1 MGPASAGEKE
11 PMSQSQQMYWVCSDV
26 LSLILQLRNSRDL
39 PAPDI
44 LQRRVLGLFDTMMQN
59 GKEARIPEQDMVD
72 AKFALAAFADEIIYH
87 STWPGKTQWLSNPLQ
102 LQFFGLNTAGDGF
115 FSNLDSLYG
124 QRNRAHVAQ
133 IYFLCLALGFQGK
146 YRLRQQEG
154 LPAVVEGVG
163 NFVALSE
170 GGGDVLAPNAERK
183 DGGGGAVRRELP
195 FLAIALGTLVVAVII
210 VLILYLVVSY
220 QAGEVADGIKK
231 LVQSSK

>member
-1 MGPASAGEKE
+1 
-11 PMSQSQQMYWVCSDV
+11 MSQSQTMYWVCSDV

-59 GKEARIPEQDMVD
+59 GREQRIAEQDMID
-72 AKFALAAFADEIIYH
+72 AKFALAAFADEVIYH

-102 LQFFGLNTAGDGF
+102 LQFFQLNTAGDGF
-115 FSNLDSLYG
+115 FTKLDELYG
-124 QRNRAHVAQ
+124 QRQRVHVSQ

-154 LPAVVEGVG
+154 LGAVVEGLG

-170 GGGDVLAPNAERK
+170 GGGEVLAPNAERK
-183 DGGGGAVRRELP
+183 DGGRGAVRRELP
-195 FLAIALGTLVVAVII
+195 FLMIALGFLVLAVVVVII
-210 VLILYLVVSY
+210 LRLVIGSSASDV
-220 QAGEVADGIKK
+220 VDTINK
-231 LVQSSK
+231 LGSPGK

>member
-1 MGPASAGEKE
+1 
-11 PMSQSQQMYWVCSDV
+11 MSLSQQMYWVCSDV
-26 LSLILQLRNSRDL
+26 LSLILQLRSSRDL

-59 GKEARIPEQDMVD
+59 GKEARIPEQDMID
-72 AKFALAAFADEIIYH
+72 AKFALAAFADEIIFH

-115 FSNLDSLYG
+115 FTNLDSLYG

-154 LPAVVEGVG
+154 LAPVVEGVG
-163 NFVALSE
+163 NFVALAE

-195 FLAIALGTLVVAVII
+195 FVAIALGLLVLAVII
-210 VLILYLVVSY
+210 VIVLRLIVGFD
-220 QAGEVADGIKK
+220 AEGVADSIKK
-231 LVQSSK
+231 LLQNAK